1 MKVIFTEIAAKEFL
15 EAQSF
20 YELEIQ
26 GLGKEF
32 KNEIIKTVKRISIF
46 PDAYPLLQYG
56 IRKCV
61 VRKFPY
67 NLYYSVES
75 DFILILSVAHQHRKP
90 FYLTE
95 K

>member
-1 MKVIFTEIAAKEFL
+1 MKVIFTEIAAKNFL
-15 EAQSF
+15 EGQSF
-20 YELEIQ
+20 YEMEFQ

-32 KNEIIKTVKRISIF
+32 KNEIIKTVRRISIF

-67 NLYYSVES
+67 NLFYSIEN

-90 FYLTE
+90 SF
-95 K
+95 